1 MSAPEIHVGLDI
13 GTTKVSAVVTSF
25 DPTKNRVEILGTGTS
40 ECDGLKR
47 GVVTNITKTAE
58 AIRSAIERAEQQSG
72 YEIRR
77 VVIGVSGEHIATFT
91 TRGIVTTRTSEI
103 SAEDVRRL
111 HEELRQVHVTADRR
125 ILHVIPQDYIIDGQ
139 DGISDPLGMS
149 GRRLE
154 ANALV
159 ITASASA
166 IENVYKCAERAG
178 LHVDAVVLQSIAS
191 AMAVLDEAE
200 RDVGVALVDIGGGT
214 TDIAMYK
221 DNVLRAVSVIGL
233 AGQRVTDDI
242 VTVLGI
248 RSNDAEEIK
257 VEHGHAISESILR
270 DEHFQVPGVGGRR
283 ATELSKSI
291 LCQVIEP
298 RMEEIFEFVMQRIH
312 DSGLSHQLAAGIVI
326 TGGGADLRGCDMLA
340 QRTFRLPVNKGLPRG
355 FSHDGLAREVTTPA
369 HATAVGL
376 AMYSIE
382 HEDEFQQVYGDQPVA
397 AARQQ
402 QPQQAQQQQQ
412 TVAHPP
418 QQSEEPAPK
427 RGLLQGVKDWF
438 ENL

>member
-1 MSAPEIHVGLDI
+1 
-13 GTTKVSAVVTSF
+13 
-25 DPTKNRVEILGTGTS
+25 
-40 ECDGLKR
+40 
-47 GVVTNITKTAE
+47 
-58 AIRSAIERAEQQSG
+58 
-72 YEIRR
+72 
-77 VVIGVSGEHIATFT
+77 VIGVSGEHVSTFT

-103 SAEDVRRL
+103 SADDIRRL
-111 HEELRQVHVTADRR
+111 HEELGQVHVTPDRR

-166 IENVYKCAERAG
+166 VENVYKCAERAG

-191 AMAVLDEAE
+191 AMAVLDDAE
-200 RDVGVALVDIGGGT
+200 REVGVALVDVGGGT
-214 TDIAMYK
+214 TDVAIYK
-221 DNVLRAVSVIGL
+221 DNVLRSVSVIGI

-248 RSNDAEEIK
+248 RNTDAEQIK
-257 VEHGHAISESILR
+257 VDHGHAISDSILR

-283 ATELSKSI
+283 PTELSKTI

-298 RMEEIFEFVMQRIH
+298 RMEEIFEFVLQRIH
-312 DSGLSHQLAAGIVI
+312 DSGLAHQLAAGVVI
-326 TGGGADLRGCDMLA
+326 TGGCSDLRGADMLA

-355 FSHDGLAREVTTPA
+355 YSSDGLAREVTTPG

-376 AMYSIE
+376 ALYSIE
-382 HEDEFQQVYGDQPVA
+382 HEDEFQESFSGSASTPVA
-397 AARQQ
+397 EPSRPTTAAA
-402 QPQQAQQQQQ
+402 QPEAP
-412 TVAHPP
+412 AEPP
-418 QQSEEPAPK
+418 SRPK
-427 RGLLQGVKDWF
+427 KGLLDSVKDWF

>member
-1 MSAPEIHVGLDI
+1 M
-13 GTTKVSAVVTSF
+13 
-25 DPTKNRVEILGTGTS
+25 
-40 ECDGLKR
+40 
-47 GVVTNITKTAE
+47 
-58 AIRSAIERAEQQSG
+58 
-72 YEIRR
+72 
-77 VVIGVSGEHIATFT
+77 
-91 TRGIVTTRTSEI
+91 
-103 SAEDVRRL
+103 
-111 HEELRQVHVTADRR
+111 
-125 ILHVIPQDYIIDGQ
+125 
-139 DGISDPLGMS
+139 
-149 GRRLE
+149 
-154 ANALV
+154 
-159 ITASASA
+159 
-166 IENVYKCAERAG
+166 
-178 LHVDAVVLQSIAS
+178 
-191 AMAVLDEAE
+191 LDEAE

-382 HEDEFQQVYGDQPVA
+382 HEDEFQQVFGDQPVV

-402 QPQQAQQQQQ
+402 QELKQQQ
-412 TVAHPP
+412 TTPLP
-418 QQSEEPAPK
+418 QQPEEQPRK

>member
-1 MSAPEIHVGLDI
+1 MTNPEIHVGLDI
-13 GTTKVSAVVTSF
+13 GTTKVCAVVMSF
-25 DPTKNRVEILGTGTS
+25 DPARKRIEVLGAGIADG
-40 ECDGLKR
+40 DGLKR
-47 GVVTNITKTAE
+47 GAVTNINKTAE
-58 AIRSAIERAEQQSG
+58 AIKSAIDRAQQQSG
-72 YEIRR
+72 YKLARC
-77 VVIGVSGEHIATFT
+77 VIGVSGEHVSTFT

-103 SAEDVRRL
+103 SEDDIRRL
-111 HEELRQVHVTADRR
+111 HEELGQVHVTADRR

-159 ITASASA
+159 ITASASQV
-166 IENVYKCAERAG
+166 ENVYKCAERAG

-191 AMAVLDEAE
+191 SMAVLDDAE
-200 RDVGVALVDIGGGT
+200 REVGVALVDIGGGT
-214 TDIAMYK
+214 TDVAIYK
-221 DNVLRAVSVIGL
+221 DNVLRSVSVIGL

-248 RSNDAEEIK
+248 RNTDAEQIK
-257 VEHGHAISESILR
+257 VDHGHAISDSILR

-283 ATELSKSI
+283 PTELSKTI

-298 RMEEIFEFVMQRIH
+298 RMEEIFEFVLQRIH
-312 DSGLSHQLAAGIVI
+312 DSGLAHQLAAGIVI
-326 TGGGADLRGCDMLA
+326 TGGCSDLRGADMLA

-355 FSHDGLAREVTTPA
+355 YSNDGLAREVTTPA

-376 AMYSIE
+376 ALYSIE
-382 HEDEFQQVYGDQPVA
+382 HEDEFQESFGGVSAPAVADHPRSTTA
-397 AARQQ
+397 AA
-402 QPQQAQQQQQ
+402 QPEAPSE
-412 TVAHPP
+412 PP
-418 QQSEEPAPK
+418 SRK
-427 RGLLQGVKDWF
+427 KKGLLDSVKDWF